1 MSVQRARF
9 ARRAPDPKTVIGAIV
24 ADGSDFFFGK
34 GFFIEMALA
43 FGDADGELRKIVR
56 KSSRRSR
63 FFVEKTWTEAL
74 EERGLPRDMAGDILA
89 LTLGMIRGFVMR
101 RFIDDDPARREH
113 LVGVWAD
120 MVKAYLSSRLSA
132 DQLERVYSWAPA
144 VGAEEGTSQ
153 AAPIVRL
160 RRTGARPR
168 KNISIAQLCYVR
180 LGSSKLEES
189 ARFASEI
196 IGLERV
202 GGSDGEAAFRSDG
215 MYHRICLTEGA
226 PEQQSIG
233 LELSD
238 EADFDAAKQALAAA
252 DFPAR
257 EADPDECKRRHVR
270 RALITRD
277 GSGNEIDLVVRPA
290 RSGRRYFPSRD
301 AGIRGFQGLG
311 LRSNSLDQDLRFW
324 TEVLDARVSDRVGDI
339 TYLQID
345 ERHHRVV
352 LYPSKRKGILDI
364 ALDVESFDCVM
375 QNSYFMK
382 ERQIKVLQGPGR
394 ETTSG
399 QSFLRFQGPD
409 NMMFSYVHGME
420 HVEGRRPRQFNLR
433 DDSLCS
439 WGSHCA
445 DVPELR
451 TSTI

>member
-1 MSVQRARF
+1 M
-9 ARRAPDPKTVIGAIV
+9 
-24 ADGSDFFFGK
+24 
-34 GFFIEMALA
+34 
-43 FGDADGELRKIVR
+43 
-56 KSSRRSR
+56 
-63 FFVEKTWTEAL
+63 
-74 EERGLPRDMAGDILA
+74 
-89 LTLGMIRGFVMR
+89 
-101 RFIDDDPARREH
+101 
-113 LVGVWAD
+113 
-120 MVKAYLSSRLSA
+120 
-132 DQLERVYSWAPA
+132 
-144 VGAEEGTSQ
+144 
-153 AAPIVRL
+153 
-160 RRTGARPR
+160 

-215 MYHRICLTEGA
+215 MYHRICLTEGS

-238 EADFDAAKQALAAA
+238 EADFDAAKQALASAE
-252 DFPAR
+252 FPVR
-257 EADPDECKRRHVR
+257 EADPDECKRRYVR
-270 RALITRD
+270 RALITQD

-301 AGIRGFQGLG
+301 AGITGFQGLG
-311 LRSNSLDQDLRFW
+311 LRSTSPDKDLRFW
-324 TEVLDARVSDRVGDI
+324 TEMLGARVSDRVGDI
-339 TYLQID
+339 TYLRID